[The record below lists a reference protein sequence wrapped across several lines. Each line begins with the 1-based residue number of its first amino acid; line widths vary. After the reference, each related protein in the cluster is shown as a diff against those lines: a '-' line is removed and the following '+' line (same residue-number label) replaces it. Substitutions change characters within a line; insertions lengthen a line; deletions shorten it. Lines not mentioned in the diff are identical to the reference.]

1 VPVSGLAQKV
11 KMIRHKHPGIDIQRA
26 FFDQNSQ
33 SIEEI
38 TAIRIAKEYLFPF
51 DPPAHDMMQN
61 PRSIQP
67 G

>member
-1 VPVSGLAQKV
+1 
-11 KMIRHKHPGIDIQRA
+11 MIRHKHPGIDIQRA
-26 FFDQNSQ
+26 IFDQNSQ

>member
-1 VPVSGLAQKV
+1 M

-26 FFDQNSQ
+26 LFDQNSQ

-51 DPPAHDMMQN
+51 DSSTHNMMQN
-61 PRSIQP
+61 PGSIQP

>member
-1 VPVSGLAQKV
+1 M

-26 FFDQNSQ
+26 RFDQTSQ
-33 SIEEI
+33 FIEEI

-51 DPPAHDMMQN
+51 DSPSYDMMQN